1 MHSAAVF
8 QFLQDIKRSF
18 FMYVGN
24 VDCIKFC
31 VFVCEAGLLLW
42 RPYLSLGCTP
52 GFSGSPV

>member
-1 MHSAAVF
+1 MSQFRFLLLGGRRIFPMHRAAVF

-31 VFVCEAGLLLW
+31 VFVYEAGLL
-42 RPYLSLGCTP
+42 
-52 GFSGSPV
+52 